1 MKKVLLGII
10 LLITLTGFE
19 KGKDKDYEV
28 EEKLRAATL
37 TDQGIAKV
45 EKH

>member
-19 KGKDKDYEV
+19 KGVSYE
-28 EEKLRAATL
+28 EFNDCL
-37 TDQGIAKV
+37 
-45 EKH
+45 